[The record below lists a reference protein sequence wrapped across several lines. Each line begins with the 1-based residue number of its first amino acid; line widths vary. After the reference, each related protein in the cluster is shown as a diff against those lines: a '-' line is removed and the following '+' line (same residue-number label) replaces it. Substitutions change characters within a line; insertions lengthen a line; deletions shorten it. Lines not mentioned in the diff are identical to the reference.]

1 MVMRFQE
8 GPHMNF
14 PYCLQATE
22 ERRRN
27 ARGSSQQLLAAHA
40 GRTKEKQCSQAAQ
53 VIGKCLLCLL
63 VVAPPLTGQ
72 ESAPPPANADRA
84 SLALQG
90 DPRPHLE
97 LSDGSTT
104 FDGRA
109 DSSASVAAKSTI
121 NTNRAAD
128 YGQQTK
134 RILYIMPNFHSVSA
148 GSQLPRQSPKG
159 KLLNA
164 TQDSFDYSSF
174 MFVGALAG
182 IAQAQRSTPEFGQGS
197 AGYGRYYWHGL
208 VDQTDENYLVE
219 GFMPIVFRQDT
230 RYYTL
235 GRGGFLKR
243 SFYAVSRAVITRTD
257 TGEPVANYSE
267 VIGAGAAAGLS
278 NLYYP
283 GRERTWTKTGQRW
296 ALNVGL
302 DIMGQTFKEFWPD
315 VNRKVFKGK

>member
-1 MVMRFQE
+1 MRFRE
-8 GPHMNF
+8 GPHVNST
-14 PYCLQATE
+14 YRLQITE
-22 ERRRN
+22 ARRRN
-27 ARGSSQQLLAAHA
+27 ARGGSQQLPAAHA
-40 GRTKEKQCSQAAQ
+40 GRRKEAQNGQAAQ
-53 VIGKCLLCLL
+53 VIGKCLLYLL
-63 VVAPPLTGQ
+63 VVAPPVLGQ
-72 ESAPPPANADRA
+72 GSDPPPANADRA
-84 SLALQG
+84 SLGLQA
-90 DPRPHLE
+90 DPRPGVE
-97 LSDGSTT
+97 LPDGSRT
-104 FDGRA
+104 FDGRE

-121 NTNRAAD
+121 NTNSSAE

-148 GSQLPRQSPKG
+148 GSQLPPQSAKG

-197 AGYGRYYWHGL
+197 AGYGRYYWHIL
-208 VDQTDENYLVE
+208 PDQTDENYLVE

-235 GRGGFLKR
+235 GRGGILRR
-243 SFYAVSRAVITRTD
+243 SLYALSRAVITRTD
-257 TGEPVANYSE
+257 AGDPTPNYSE

-283 GRERTWTKTGQRW
+283 SRERTWTKTGQRW
-296 ALNVGL
+296 VLNVGL
-302 DIMGQTFKEFWPD
+302 DVMGQTFKEFWPD
-315 VNRKVFKGK
+315 VNRRVFKGT